1 MVVHGRFPAW
11 FPINT
16 LGEENMNPNEVG
28 IEITELLMPFISAL
42 LILVI
47 TLWFKDFATRIA
59 KGMAFQMNKAFNEGD
74 AVILDGAEAI
84 IVKIGITQ
92 TVFGTYGE
100 RGYTWRYVPNER
112 IHMLKLEKV
121 INRDLHLDTD
131 IEKAQKMQD
140 VLIKANKE
148 MIEANGKEIK
158 KMMKE

>member
-1 MVVHGRFPAW
+1 
-11 FPINT
+11 
-16 LGEENMNPNEVG
+16 MNPNEVG